1 MENINVYIQDEN
13 FEMKSLE
20 VPLGVELNLMEVLKS
35 EGYPIEAICGGIA
48 LCATCRVQVLNKE
61 EVSLNSASDDEMAI
75 LETLPCY
82 TGNCRLSCQIKISA
96 NINGLK
102 VRLPQEE
109 SVFS

>member
-1 MENINVYIQDEN
+1 MEQITIYIQDEN
-13 FEMKSLE
+13 FEMNPLD

-61 EVSLNSASDDEMAI
+61 DVILNSASDDEMAI

-96 NINGLK
+96 DINGLK

-109 SVFS
+109 IVFS